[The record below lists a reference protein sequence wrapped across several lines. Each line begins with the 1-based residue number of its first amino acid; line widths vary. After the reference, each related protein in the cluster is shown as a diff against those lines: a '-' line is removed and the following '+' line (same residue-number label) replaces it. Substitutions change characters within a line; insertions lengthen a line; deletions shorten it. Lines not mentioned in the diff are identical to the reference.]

1 MEDMKTRRDRA
12 RTWSRG
18 AARFAIVLVPLTAI
32 VLLVAAAPPSTQ
44 SPDELVRRANE
55 AFRAG
60 DADAADVLYATAEE
74 LTADPG
80 LVAFNRAA
88 VLFERGQFR
97 DAEAQYARV
106 LDDAACPPERAA
118 RAWFNRGTCL
128 LRRGGSAS
136 VYRSAIACFEH
147 TIDSAAAD
155 EPLRAEARTNLEL
168 AKLLWNEAR
177 KKADE
182 KKSPNDPPPEE
193 EKPQPRPQEPD
204 RGHTGDDPG
213 GADPGG
219 VGKKPVGTQ
228 PVPKTGIQPTP
239 NDQKTAGNNA
249 NLDVLKDTSEVQ
261 HLSPEDT
268 RAYLEEMAKRLKRER
283 RAMLETLYGPDRPG
297 LPDW

>member
-1 MEDMKTRRDRA
+1 MTNTATRSLTFAVR
-12 RTWSRG
+12 RT
-18 AARFAIVLVPLTAI
+18 AARLALLPLPLAFCI
-32 VLLVAAAPPSTQ
+32 ALLAAAPPAAQ
-44 SPDELVRRANE
+44 SPDELVRRAND

-60 DADAADVLYATAEE
+60 EADAADALYAAAEE

-88 VLFERGQFR
+88 VLFERGLFR
-97 DAEAQYARV
+97 DAELQYERV
-106 LDDAACPPERAA
+106 LSDAACPPERAA
-118 RAWFNRGTCL
+118 KAWYNRGTCL

-147 TIDSAAAD
+147 TIGSDAAD
-155 EPLRAEARTNLEL
+155 EPLKAEARTNLEL

-177 KKADE
+177 QKADE

-193 EKPQPRPQEPD
+193 ERPQPKPPEPE
-204 RGHTGDDPG
+204 RGHGEDPDIGPDPG
-213 GADPGG
+213 GI
-219 VGKKPVGTQ
+219 GKKPDGTQ
-228 PVPKTGIQPTP
+228 QVPKTGVQPTP
-239 NDQKTAGNNA
+239 SDQKTAGNNA

-268 RAYLEEMAKRLKRER
+268 RAYLDEMAKRLKRER
-283 RAMLETLYGPDRPG
+283 RAMLESLYGPTRPG